1 MTYKEI
7 IDIFKRKVQGHFF
20 INEFGYGDI
29 SDIMTP
35 DDNKS
40 PYYPYVFL
48 NPVSVTG
55 GDRVSTFNFNLIC
68 MTQSR
73 EDEQSIIRNQS
84 DCIDNLRDV
93 IARVNNTLNDPMVE
107 ISNTFTFTPFKER
120 FQDDVVGASCNISVT
135 YPTQLDACNSPIADP
150 SYCLVARDFSKSID
164 TDLYNGTYKW
174 GGWGYWKW
182 TEDVYQ
188 GLDTTYWEFVCDTR
202 YGYFVKD
209 EPYINEISGQIYY
222 PMMMYF
228 DTGYPNSILNTQSG
242 YYIWYSDNG
251 TTFECG
257 VQTSV
262 NATGVPYNT
271 SISYAPTTNNNGWVY
286 PYEGWVKT
294 FDPNDSQDKTGNVYI
309 FKTNCTDPEPKPT
322 SAPLPPPSN
331 TPTPTQTNTPTPS
344 ISPSITPT
352 NSVTPTSTPSIT
364 PSNTQTP
371 TPSITSTNTQTPTP
385 TITPTNT
392 QTPTPS
398 ITSTSTVTPTPSIT
412 PTNTQTP
419 TPSITPTSTVTPT
432 PSITPTSTIT
442 PTPTPSSSAP
452 AFDADAL
459 SYLEDVSAAG
469 GTTGTTINDAVN
481 TLFTDLKSNGFYND
495 LFFFPFVGGT
505 AASHALFGKRS
516 AGTTYDITWFGG
528 MTHGVSGSTGN
539 STNGYGLTALQRPI
553 YSNSGDLTQGIYV
566 VGDSSADGSYELQ
579 SAQQDNNVLITR
591 YSNNLAYVRFDATF
605 KTAPNTDGTGLYV
618 STLTGS
624 TSGTVKLFKNTST
637 TLINTTTNDNSYLPK
652 DNYILRGAE
661 YSPRTANFVFYT
673 TYLTDSEVSTLS
685 TIINTFQTSLGRNIY

>member
-209 EPYINEISGQIYY
+209 EPYINKITGQIYY

-242 YYIWYSDNG
+242 YYIWYSQNG
-251 TTFECG
+251 TTFECAA
-257 VQTSV
+257 QTSV
-262 NATGVPYNT
+262 NDTGIPYNT

-344 ISPSITPT
+344 I
-352 NSVTPTSTPSIT
+352 TPSIT
-364 PSNTQTP
+364 P
-371 TPSITSTNTQTPTP
+371 TNTQTPTP
-385 TITPTNT
+385 TPSPEDCSAYENVCIFGLTGTLSVLNDNYGLWTTGRVNQTGIIPGGGATWDIVCTGNTVMYTGETTNNLLAFDTDTPIPEFTLINVTGGTIGCGNGIDGGYFGFYNDPATFTCGGKQYPVDSFANFNYGICPTPTPTPSSTVTPTNT

-398 ITSTSTVTPTPSIT
+398 ITPTS
-412 PTNTQTP
+412 TQTP

-442 PTPTPSSSAP
+442 PTPTPTPSP
-452 AFDADAL
+452 
-459 SYLEDVSAAG
+459 
-469 GTTGTTINDAVN
+469 I
-481 TLFTDLKSNGFYND
+481 FYHIEAQN
-495 LFFFPFVGGT
+495 
-505 AASHALFGKRS
+505 
-516 AGTTYDITWFGG
+516 
-528 MTHGVSGSTGN
+528 
-539 STNGYGLTALQRPI
+539 
-553 YSNSGDLTQGIYV
+553 GDLIITQG
-566 VGDSSADGSYELQ
+566 GD
-579 SAQQDNNVLITR
+579 
-591 YSNNLAYVRFDATF
+591 
-605 KTAPNTDGTGLYV
+605 
-618 STLTGS
+618 
-624 TSGTVKLFKNTST
+624 
-637 TLINTTTNDNSYLPK
+637 
-652 DNYILRGAE
+652 
-661 YSPRTANFVFYT
+661 
-673 TYLTDSEVSTLS
+673 
-685 TIINTFQTSLGRNIY
+685 NIDWFPL